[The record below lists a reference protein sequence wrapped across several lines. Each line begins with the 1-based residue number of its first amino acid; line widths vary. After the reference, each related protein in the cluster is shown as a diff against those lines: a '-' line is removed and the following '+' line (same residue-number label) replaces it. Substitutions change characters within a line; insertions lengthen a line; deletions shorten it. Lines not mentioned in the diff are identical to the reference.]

1 MMEFGFD
8 YAAMGLT
15 EEAAAKLKKEMDEG
29 LFGGLSREQLILCL
43 LTGKAHDDEIRPE
56 KVVIAPEE
64 LERIRE
70 LLCVFH
76 SYIEGHY
83 YFDFVLSSKFGVIRP
98 DIEGNFSYYS
108 DADSLFDALIDEIY
122 HDVRDLQLDGVH
134 MRTTIKGP
142 NEEAEFRKRVMPF
155 IDALRDKGHY
165 SQLFQE
171 FIERYTDDADSK

>member
-1 MMEFGFD
+1 MDMGFD

-15 EEAAAKLKKEMDEG
+15 EEQAARLKKEMDDG
-29 LFGGLSREQLILCL
+29 SYGKLSREQLILAL
-43 LTGKAHDDEIRPE
+43 LMGKAHDDEIKPK
-56 KVVIAPEE
+56 KVSIAPEE

-98 DIEGNFSYYS
+98 DIEGNYSYYS
-108 DADSLFDALIDEIY
+108 DADSLFDALVNEIY
-122 HDVRDLQLDGVH
+122 SDVRDLKLDGDH

-142 NEEAEFRKRVMPF
+142 NEEAELRKRVMTF
-155 IDALRDKGHY
+155 IDALCDREHY
-165 SQLFQE
+165 SQLLQE
-171 FIERYTDDADSK
+171 FIEYYTDDADSK